1 MANAER
7 ILFEKWKK
15 LDLNSG
21 AQTQS
26 EFRVWDYPIQEQYFH
41 ILQVINRVGT
51 VTNPKEGFDRVEAAT
66 DGDFAFLHDTLE
78 VKFHYYEKT
87 KERYFEKL
95 TKKYWN
101 IAKRDLCP
109 VLDESQGITLRS
121 LGGIFLAA
129 LAGLALS
136 MIVLAVEVWKQK
148 QQRDR
153 QEITKPQ
160 KGNSKDDIMKV
171 GTRKIRVTPM
181 STPLDTISN
190 NETRSRRKSRSNYP
204 FNNYY

>member
-1 MANAER
+1 MKSEER
-7 ILFEKWKK
+7 RRVC
-15 LDLNSG
+15 SG
-21 AQTQS
+21 TNGVS
-26 EFRVWDYPIQEQYFH
+26 YDYF
-41 ILQVINRVGT
+41 
-51 VTNPKEGFDRVEAAT
+51 
-66 DGDFAFLHDTLE
+66 
-78 VKFHYYEKT
+78 
-87 KERYFEKL
+87 
-95 TKKYWN
+95 KKYWN